1 MRKQLVFIFV
11 FMLIFFLCHETLA
24 QIAPAPPLKVD
35 NITSILEKGGQF
47 TTFIKL
53 LKATQVADQL
63 NNELSTPN
71 PNDGLTIFAPSDNA
85 FSGLK
90 PGTLNSLSD
99 QEKLSLV
106 QFHILP
112 TLMSTT
118 QFQTASNPLRTQA
131 GDVKSGNFPLNVTA
145 SAGNQVNLT
154 TGVVNAT
161 VANTVYSDRRIAVYQ
176 VDKVLLP
183 LQIFGTAPV
192 PAPAPDVADKDVS
205 VSSPKASKGA
215 DTDSSGAVSLKFH
228 HPAMASFGIAV
239 FGTIFWGL

>member
-1 MRKQLVFIFV
+1 MRKHLVFIFV
-11 FMLIFFLCHETLA
+11 FLVIFFLCHETLA

-63 NNELSTPN
+63 NNQLSTPN

-99 QEKLSLV
+99 QDKLSLV
-106 QFHILP
+106 QYHILP
-112 TLMSTT
+112 TLMTT
-118 QFQTASNPLRTQA
+118 SQFQTASNPLRTQA
-131 GDVKSGNFPLNVTA
+131 GDVKSGKFPLNVTA
-145 SAGNQVNLT
+145 TAGNQVNIT

-176 VDKVLLP
+176 VDQVLLP

-192 PAPAPDVADKDVS
+192 PAPAPDVPDKDAS
-205 VSSPKASKGA
+205 VPSPKASKGA
-215 DTDSSGAVSLKFH
+215 DTGSSGAVSLKFH
-228 HPAMASFGIAV
+228 QPAMVSFGIAV

>member
-11 FMLIFFLCHETLA
+11 FLVIFFLCHETLA

-47 TTFIKL
+47 ATFIKL
-53 LKATQVADQL
+53 LKSTQVADQL

-71 PNDGLTIFAPSDNA
+71 PNDGLTIFAPGDTA

-90 PGTLNSLSD
+90 SGTLNSLSD

-112 TLMSTT
+112 TLMSTS

-131 GDVKSGNFPLNVTA
+131 GDVKSGKFPLNVTA
-145 SAGNQVNLT
+145 AGNQVNIT

-176 VDKVLLP
+176 VDQVLLP
-183 LQIFGTAPV
+183 LQIFGTTPV
-192 PAPAPDVADKDVS
+192 PAPAPDVPDKDVS
-205 VSSPKASKGA
+205 VPSPKASKGA
-215 DTDSSGAVSLKFH
+215 DTDSSGAMSLKSH
-228 HPAMASFGIAV
+228 HPAMVSLGFAV

>member
-11 FMLIFFLCHETLA
+11 FLIIFFHCHETLA

-35 NITSILEKGGQF
+35 NITSILEKSGQF

-71 PNDGLTIFAPSDNA
+71 PNDGLTIFAPGDNA
-85 FSGLK
+85 FSALK

-99 QEKLSLV
+99 QDKLSLV

-112 TLMSTT
+112 TLMSTS
-118 QFQTASNPLRTQA
+118 QFQTVSNPLRTQA
-131 GDVKSGNFPLNVTA
+131 GDVKSGKFPLNVT
-145 SAGNQVNLT
+145 SVGNQVNIT

-176 VDKVLLP
+176 VDQVLLP
-183 LQIFGTAPV
+183 LQIFGTTPV
-192 PAPAPDVADKDVS
+192 PAPAPDVLDKDVS
-205 VSSPKASKGA
+205 VPSPKASKGA
-215 DTDSSGAVSLKFH
+215 DTDSSGAVSFKFH
-228 HPAMASFGIAV
+228 HLAIFSLGFAV

>member
-1 MRKQLVFIFV
+1 MRKLLAFAF
-11 FMLIFFLCHETLA
+11 LFFFFWDKTLA

-63 NNELSTPN
+63 NNQLSTPD
-71 PNDGLTIFAPSDNA
+71 PNDGLTVFAPSDNA

-90 PGTLNSLSD
+90 SGTLNSLSD
-99 QEKLSLV
+99 QEKLQLV

-112 TLMSTT
+112 TLMSTS

-131 GDVKSGNFPLNVTA
+131 GDVKGGKFPLNVTA
-145 SAGNQVNLT
+145 DGNQVNVT

-161 VANTVYSDRRIAVYQ
+161 VENSVFSDRRIAVYQ

-183 LQIFGTAPV
+183 FEIFGTAPE
-192 PAPAPDVADKDVS
+192 PAPAPVVPENGGL
-205 VSSPKASKGA
+205 VSSPKAAVKGA
-215 DTDSSGAVSLKFH
+215 DVAGAVSLKFH
-228 HPAMASFGIAV
+228 ALAMGFSSFAV
-239 FGTIFWGL
+239 FWAIFGGF